1 MLYVLRRVG
10 QEPPES
16 LRLGVQTQRI
26 PTHSRIFVRA
36 LVCAFSSDRRA
47 RVPSSQQQGVLPVPA
62 RPPHPNT
69 CPVVGLLSNPAK
81 PRRAGHTKPHGT
93 GILDLATT
101 DATVVAPSPAPSIG
115 SSEHPLG
122 GATTLDTLTTHTR
135 RRRAGDGAP
144 QTRVQSKIHGNSEK
158 ELNEWLSEKITVNIN
173 FTSCS
178 TGNF

>member
-1 MLYVLRRVG
+1 MAFRSR
-10 QEPPES
+10 S
-16 LRLGVQTQRI
+16 RLCV
-26 PTHSRIFVRA
+26 FVRQA
-36 LVCAFSSDRRA
+36 RA
-47 RVPSSQQQGVLPVPA
+47 CPFESQQGVLPVPA

-144 QTRVQSKIHGNSEK
+144 QLCALQTRVQSKIHGNSEK
-158 ELNEWLSEKITVNIN
+158 ELNEWLSEKILQGTFRGRDFPHGALRQPRGGLSDHEV
-173 FTSCS
+173 CMY
-178 TGNF
+178 

>member
-1 MLYVLRRVG
+1 MTFRSRSRLCVFIRQARAC
-10 QEPPES
+10 PFES
-16 LRLGVQTQRI
+16 
-26 PTHSRIFVRA
+26 
-36 LVCAFSSDRRA
+36 
-47 RVPSSQQQGVLPVPA
+47 QQGVLPVPA

-81 PRRAGHTKPHGT
+81 HRRAGHTKPHGT

-122 GATTLDTLTTHTR
+122 CATTLDTLTTHTR

-158 ELNEWLSEKITVNIN
+158 ELNEWLSEKILQGT
-173 FTSCS
+173 FRGRDFPHGALRQPRGGLSDHEAQ
-178 TGNF
+178 